1 MSKQTTALFSKSARM
16 ISGVLMM
23 LALLLIG
30 GEANAR
36 SEMRQADITVTA
48 LAGAP
53 ECLTCNVLKQHKIKQ
68 HHCTHGA
75 HARFVFN
82 LMRSSQRLFGGA
94 SNALFQ
100 RADTSIDFGAV
111 ASLNSS
117 DTQAAR
123 FDETFKSIYAKTR
136 RMQP

>member
-16 ISGVLMM
+16 VSGALM
-23 LALLLIG
+23 LLTVLLIG

-36 SEMRQADITVTA
+36 PEMRHADITVTA

-53 ECLTCNVLKQHKIKQ
+53 ECLSCDVLKQHKIKQ
-68 HHCTHGA
+68 HRCTHGA

-82 LMRSSQRLFGGA
+82 LMRSSPRAFGGA
-94 SNALFQ
+94 SSAFFQ
-100 RADTSIDFGAV
+100 RADTSIDVGAV
-111 ASLNSS
+111 AKLNSC
-117 DTQAAR
+117 DTRAAR
-123 FDETFKSIYAKTR
+123 FDETFKSTYAKTR